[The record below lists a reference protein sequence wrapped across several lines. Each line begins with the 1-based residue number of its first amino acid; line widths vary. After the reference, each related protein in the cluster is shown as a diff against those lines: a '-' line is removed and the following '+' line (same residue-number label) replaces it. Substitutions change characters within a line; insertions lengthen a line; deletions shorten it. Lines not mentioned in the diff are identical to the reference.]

1 MYACVCM
8 LPNSLCVQWQEV
20 YDKGRALYT
29 SHLTQLSHD
38 NVLSRRL
45 IDLLILASIHLCLW
59 EESLEYSLQ
68 LLEVHL

>member
-1 MYACVCM
+1 MCVCV

-45 IDLLILASIHLCLW
+45 MDHLILASVHSSLW
-59 EESLEYSLQ
+59 EEGLKYSLQ